1 MGLVFFNSLRFQPAP
16 PAAKDFYGF
25 KIALNVPASPSFIGG
40 PLKAYG
46 VPQTVG
52 KDSYLL
58 MIQSFFVST
67 NCYFDIKSADRNESG
82 KYARVECCFMG
93 SKQLFN
99 LLNQVV
105 LDNLALSGV
114 AKGDTVDIFFGQFWR
129 ANKLCITAAAC
140 ELNN

>member
-1 MGLVFFNSLRFQPAP
+1 MGLVFFNSLRFQSAS

-25 KIALNVPASPSFIGG
+25 KVALKVPTSPSFIGR
-40 PLKAYG
+40 PFKAYS

-99 LLNQVV
+99 LLNQAVF
-105 LDNLALSGV
+105 DNLALSGI
-114 AKGDTVDIFFGQFWR
+114 AKGDTVDVFLG
-129 ANKLCITAAAC
+129 
-140 ELNN
+140 